1 MRQNELSNGKLL
13 NVYGNL
19 NEAGFSKSLIKE
31 YNRKDIKASKFRIKE
46 WDYYYIGNDSFGVAF
61 TIADNS
67 YMALAGVSLLDYTN
81 KKFVTKNIM
90 KWFTMGKLNLPS
102 SSKIGDVVF
111 KSKKLSLEFINDGI
125 SRTIKCHFDK
135 FHNKMDFDCEI
146 ELFDEPRDS
155 MVIATPFEKKR
166 HFYYNQ
172 KINCMRARGKATI
185 GGKVYNF
192 KPNESFG
199 VLDWGRGVWTYSNTW
214 YWSSMSSLYEGKK
227 IGFNLG
233 YGFGDTSK
241 ASENMIFFDGVA
253 YKTEE
258 VTFHI
263 PKDEKGKDDFLKP
276 WRFTSNDG
284 AINLVF
290 EPIIDRKDHTNVVVI
305 KSLQDQVF
313 GKFSGELK
321 FDGKTIRIDNLLGF
335 AEKVINKW

>member
-19 NEAGFSKSLIKE
+19 NEAGYAKSLIKE

-67 YMALAGVSLLDYTN
+67 YMSLAGVSLLDYTN

-90 KWFTMGKLNLPS
+90 KWFTMGKLNLTS

-263 PKDEKGKDDFLKP
+263 PKNEKGKDDFLKP

-290 EPIIDRKDHTNVVVI
+290 EPLRKIPN
-305 KSLQDQVF
+305 L
-313 GKFSGELK
+313 FSPNQERRK
-321 FDGKTIRIDNLLGF
+321 
-335 AEKVINKW
+335 

>member
-1 MRQNELSNGKLL
+1 MKQNQLSAGKLL

-19 NEAGFSKSLIKE
+19 NEAGYSTKLIKD

-81 KKFVTKNIM
+81 KRFITKNIM
-90 KWFTMGKLNLPS
+90 KFFTMGKLNLPS

-111 KSKKLSLEFINDGI
+111 KSKKLNIEFLNDGK
-125 SRTIKCHFDK
+125 RRLIKCHFKK
-135 FHNKMDFDCEI
+135 FDNKMDFDCEI
-146 ELFDEPRDS
+146 ELFDEPNDS

-172 KINCMRARGKATI
+172 KINCLRAKGKATI

-192 KPNESFG
+192 KPEECFG

-214 YWSSMSSLYEGKK
+214 YWSSMSGLLDGKR

-241 ASENMIFFDGVA
+241 ASENIIFYDGIG

-276 WRFTSNDG
+276 WKFTSNDG
-284 AINLVF
+284 AINLNF
-290 EPIIDRKDHTNVVVI
+290 TPIINRKDHTNVLVI

-321 FDGKTIRIDNLLGF
+321 FNGKTLKIENMLGF